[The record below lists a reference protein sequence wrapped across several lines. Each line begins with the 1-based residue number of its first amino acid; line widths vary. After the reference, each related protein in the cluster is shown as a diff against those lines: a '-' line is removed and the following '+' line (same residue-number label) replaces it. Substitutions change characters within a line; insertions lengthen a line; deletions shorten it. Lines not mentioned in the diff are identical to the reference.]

1 MIAQL
6 RRAVR
11 RRPLR
16 LRLMLTYTGM
26 FIVAGIMLVALTDAL
41 VSRNSATSAS
51 SHAAQQYYADVS
63 PGCVKAFGHPSLVS
77 STTLAG
83 CRQGLG
89 IAASAIAERQR
100 GSDRNSFYLYS
111 GLALAIMAVVSA
123 ALGWI
128 IAGRALRPVHAVT
141 AAARRASGESL
152 TDRISLTGPSDEL
165 KELADTFDAMLDR
178 LDSAFSAQR
187 RFVANASHE
196 LRTPLTLMQTSI
208 DVTLAKADRTPAQL
222 EQMAAEVKQAASRAD
237 AMIEALLT
245 LARSDAG
252 TTERESVD
260 LAVVAEDALEAAS
273 SDIQARQLGVDRD
286 LAEAPVVGDQVLIE
300 RMVANLV
307 SNAARH
313 NVPSGWLSVA
323 TGMRGGH
330 AFVDVGNSGPRIPAD
345 LVAALF
351 EPFRRLRE
359 RTGDATDGLGLGLS
373 IARSVSDAH
382 HGTMSAISRPDGGLD
397 ISVSLPPAGS

>member
-1 MIAQL
+1 MIARL

-26 FIVAGIMLVALTDAL
+26 FIVAGIMLVAITDGLISSGSTIATESPAARQYAAATGACAKAL
-41 VSRNSATSAS
+41 
-51 SHAAQQYYADVS
+51 D
-63 PGCVKAFGHPSLVS
+63 HPSLAS
-77 STTLAG
+77 RSTVAN
-83 CRQGLG
+83 CQQGLSTE
-89 IAASAIAERQR
+89 SAIAKSQR
-100 GSDRNSFYLYS
+100 GSDRHSFYLYS
-111 GLALAIMAVVSA
+111 GLALAVMALVSA

-141 AAARRASGESL
+141 EAARRASGESL
-152 TDRISLTGPSDEL
+152 ADRISLTGPSDEL

-178 LDSAFSAQR
+178 LDNAFSSQR

-222 EQMAAEVKQAASRAD
+222 EQMAAEVRQAASRAE

-260 LAVVAEDALEAAS
+260 LAVVAEDALEAAGPE
-273 SDIQARQLGVDRD
+273 IQARQLGVESD
-286 LAEAPVVGDQVLIE
+286 LAEAAVLGDQVLIE

-307 SNAARH
+307 VNAARH
-313 NVPSGWLSVA
+313 NVSAGWLRIA
-323 TGMRGGH
+323 TGVRGGDV
-330 AFVDVGNSGPRIPAD
+330 FVEVSNGGSRVPDD
-345 LVAALF
+345 LVMELF
-351 EPFRRLRE
+351 EPFRRLQE
-359 RTGDATDGLGLGLS
+359 RTGDVTDGLGLGLS
-373 IARSVSDAH
+373 IARSVAAAH
-382 HGTMSAISRPDGGLD
+382 GGTIAAISRPEGGLN

>member
-1 MIAQL
+1 MIARL

-26 FIVAGIMLVALTDAL
+26 FIVAGIMLVAITDVLISRGSTIATDSPAARQYAAATAACAKAL
-41 VSRNSATSAS
+41 S
-51 SHAAQQYYADVS
+51 
-63 PGCVKAFGHPSLVS
+63 HPSLAS
-77 STTLAG
+77 RSTVAN
-83 CRQGLG
+83 CQQGLSME
-89 IAASAIAERQR
+89 SAIAKSQR
-100 GSDRNSFYLYS
+100 GSDRRSFYLYS
-111 GLALAIMAVVSA
+111 GLALAIMALVSA

-141 AAARRASGESL
+141 EAARRASGESL
-152 TDRISLTGPSDEL
+152 AERISLTGPSDEL

-178 LDSAFSAQR
+178 LDNAFSSQR

-196 LRTPLTLMQTSI
+196 LRTPLALMQTSI

-222 EQMAAEVKQAASRAD
+222 EQMAAEVKQAAGRAG

-260 LAVVAEDALEAAS
+260 LAVVAEDALEAAAAE
-273 SDIQARQLGVDRD
+273 IQARHLGVDSD

-313 NVPSGWLSVA
+313 NVPAGWIRVA
-323 TGMRGGH
+323 TGVRGGH
-330 AFVDVGNSGPRIPAD
+330 AFADVSNSGPRIPDD
-345 LVAALF
+345 LVTALF
-351 EPFRRLRE
+351 EPFRQLQE
-359 RTGDATDGLGLGLS
+359 RTGDVTDGLGLGLS
-373 IARSVSDAH
+373 IARSAADAH
-382 HGTMSAISRPDGGLD
+382 RGTITAISRPDGGLD